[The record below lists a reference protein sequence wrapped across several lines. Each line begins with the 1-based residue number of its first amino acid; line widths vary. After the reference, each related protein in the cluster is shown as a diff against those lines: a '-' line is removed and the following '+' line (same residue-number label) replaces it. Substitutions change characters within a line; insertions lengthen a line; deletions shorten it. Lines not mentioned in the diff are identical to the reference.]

1 MGYLNRLYGSSGVL
15 WNVNQSAVDLNVLDQ
30 ANLTFSDHFVQ
41 KADFMKLD
49 HITIGYNFDKV
60 IGDFLRIYATVQ
72 NPLVITQYSG
82 LDPEVTNGIDNNI
95 YPRPRT
101 VLFGV
106 NVEF

>member
-1 MGYLNRLYGSSGVL
+1 MGYLNRLYGTSGVL
-15 WNVNQSAVDLNVLDQ
+15 WNVNQSAVDLNVVDQ
-30 ANLTFSDHFVQ
+30 ASLTFSDHFV
-41 KADFMKLD
+41 KEAGFMKLD
-49 HITIGYNFDKV
+49 HITLGYNFDNL

-72 NPLVITQYSG
+72 NPLVITEYEG
-82 LDPEVTNGIDNNI
+82 LDPELPDGIDRNI

>member
-1 MGYLNRLYGSSGVL
+1 M
-15 WNVNQSAVDLNVLDQ
+15 DLNVEDQ
-30 ANLTFSDHFVQ
+30 ASLTFSDHFV
-41 KADFMKLD
+41 KEAGFMKMD

-60 IGDFLRIYATVQ
+60 IGDFLRLYATVQ
-72 NPLVITQYSG
+72 NPLVITSYDG

-101 VLFGV
+101 FLFGV